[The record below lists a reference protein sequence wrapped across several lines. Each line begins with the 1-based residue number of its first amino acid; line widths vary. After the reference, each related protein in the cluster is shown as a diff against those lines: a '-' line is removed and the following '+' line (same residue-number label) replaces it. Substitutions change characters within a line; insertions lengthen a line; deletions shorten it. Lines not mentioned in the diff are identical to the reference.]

1 MPDLRAPDRL
11 VTERL
16 VLRRFT
22 ADDHA
27 SFAAMNADPEVMRWI
42 ADGATL
48 TREQSDALLERADAG
63 WLERGFGLWAV
74 EVPEEGLAGFA
85 GLAEPA
91 FLPDV
96 LPGIEIGWRLRRGAW
111 GRGYATEASRAVLG
125 VAFERLGLAQVL
137 AVVHPRNVASRR
149 VAEKLGM
156 RRARD
161 RLRGALGIRLAIYE
175 ATAPQP
181 GSGARTAA

>member
-1 MPDLRAPDRL
+1 MTDARAPDRL

-22 ADDHA
+22 DGDRGP
-27 SFAAMNADPEVMRWI
+27 FAAMNADPEVMRWI

-48 TREQSDALLERADAG
+48 TREQSDALLEGLDAS
-63 WLERGFGLWAV
+63 WAERGFGLWAV
-74 EVPEEGLAGFA
+74 EVPGEGLAGFA

-96 LPGIEIGWRLRRGAW
+96 LPAIEIGWRLRRDLW
-111 GRGYATEASRAVLG
+111 GRGYATEASRAVLE
-125 VAFERLGLAQVL
+125 VAFDRLGLAQVL
-137 AVVHPRNVASRR
+137 AVVHPQNAASRR

-156 RRARD
+156 RQGRD
-161 RLRGALGIRLAIYE
+161 RLRGDLGIRLAIYE
-175 ATAPQP
+175 ATAPRP
-181 GSGARTAA
+181 GSASGTGA